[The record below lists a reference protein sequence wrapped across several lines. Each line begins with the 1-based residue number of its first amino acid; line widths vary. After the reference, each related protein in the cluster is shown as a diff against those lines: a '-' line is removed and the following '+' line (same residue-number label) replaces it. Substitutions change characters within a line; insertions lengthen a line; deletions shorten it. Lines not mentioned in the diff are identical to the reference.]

1 MSVIDKLILISFLLF
16 CMNVSVKADSE
27 ANELRGELLYI
38 TSCDACHTSSIHWRD
53 KKLVN
58 DWNGL
63 KFQVTRWQEIAKASW
78 SAQDIEDVT
87 LYLNKRF
94 YHYSNT
100 EAKTVTEASK

>member
-1 MSVIDKLILISFLLF
+1 MAVIDKSILTLCLLF
-16 CMNVSVKADSE
+16 CMSTSAQADRE

-53 KKLVN
+53 KKLVT

-78 SAQDIEDVT
+78 STQDIEDVT

-100 EAKTVTEASK
+100 EAKTVTETFK